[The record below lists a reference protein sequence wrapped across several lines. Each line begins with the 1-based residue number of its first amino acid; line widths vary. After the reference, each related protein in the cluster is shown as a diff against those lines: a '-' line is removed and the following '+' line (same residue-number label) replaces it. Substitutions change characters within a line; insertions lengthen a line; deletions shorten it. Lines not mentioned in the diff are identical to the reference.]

1 MKQECVRKE
10 KLYTHTQTEACIAD
24 NCSPFI
30 TKLKWSHFWGLCL
43 FSLSQMDGLKLQ
55 LATQRI
61 NIVTK
66 SG

>member
-1 MKQECVRKE
+1 M
-10 KLYTHTQTEACIAD
+10 HTQTEVRIAD

-30 TKLKWSHFWGLCL
+30 TQLKWSYFGGLCL

-66 SG
+66 RGGWRKLNETEG